1 SSVMPPPPAA
11 RQRILDAARRRFAA
25 DGVYAATLEE
35 VRRDAGVSVGAVYH
49 HFPDKE
55 RLAEAVW
62 LDALE
67 RYQAGFLEALRAH
80 PDARGG
86 VMAAVEHHLRWVA
99 AHRDDAALLLSA
111 RPAAAAAR
119 NRAFFA
125 AVRAWWP
132 ERGADRAVVTLHEP
146 ERLNALSAAVVRQL
160 RDALEDLAA
169 DPAIRAVVLTGAD
182 PGFSAGGDLEMMK
195 AAVGRLRDPADEA
208 GTTDIW
214 R

>member
-1 SSVMPPPPAA
+1 MPPAPAA
-11 RQRILDAARRRFAA
+11 RERILDAARRRFAA
-25 DGVYAATLEE
+25 DGVYAATLED
-35 VRRDAGVSVGAVYH
+35 VRRDAGLSVGAVYH

-125 AVRAWWP
+125 AVRAWWQ
-132 ERGADRAVVTLHEP
+132 EHAAAGALREHDLDLVHALWLGPSQEYCRHWLAGRARRVPRAVARELAE
-146 ERLNALSAAVVRQL
+146 AAWQSL
-160 RDALEDLAA
+160 KG
-169 DPAIRAVVLTGAD
+169 PA
-182 PGFSAGGDLEMMK
+182 
-195 AAVGRLRDPADEA
+195 
-208 GTTDIW
+208 
-214 R
+214 